1 MNAPLRHQLVDSIA
15 LHDDP
20 GAMLGKVL
28 HDLNSAIDYLEV
40 MHTASVSASVVTD
53 DYEAIEDIYNRF
65 GDVLYEIWKARDA
78 QVRS

>member
-28 HDLNSAIDYLEV
+28 HDLNGAIDYLEA
-40 MHTASVSASVVTD
+40 MRADPLSSALVTD
-53 DYEAIEDIYNRF
+53 DYEAIEEICNRF
-65 GDVLYEIWKARDA
+65 GDTLYEIWKARDA